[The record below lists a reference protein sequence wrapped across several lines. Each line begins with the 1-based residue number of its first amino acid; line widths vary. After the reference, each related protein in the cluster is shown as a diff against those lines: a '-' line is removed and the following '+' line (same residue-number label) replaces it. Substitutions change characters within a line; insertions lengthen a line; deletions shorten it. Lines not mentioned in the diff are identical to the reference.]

1 MLQRLFSDATG
12 LREVEMLFDEVF
24 TFFGKEFCG
33 NEPSTI
39 QLRKNYAYYL
49 YAKLK
54 NCEKVNFDLLITF
67 F

>member
-1 MLQRLFSDATG
+1 
-12 LREVEMLFDEVF
+12 MLFDEVF